1 MDSIEKARVRLEH
14 WISHND
20 HHHED
25 YEKFVKE
32 LEQAGKTES
41 ARCMR
46 EMMDLTSRST
56 ECLRKALKALG
67 R

>member
-1 MDSIEKARVRLEH
+1 MDFMEKARVRLEH

-20 HHHED
+20 HHRED

-32 LEQAGKTES
+32 LEEAGKTES
-41 ARCMR
+41 ARHMR
-46 EMMDLTSRST
+46 EMMDLTVRST

>member
-25 YEKFVKE
+25 YEKFVNE
-32 LEQAGKTES
+32 LEEEGKTES
-41 ARCMR
+41 ARHMR